1 MRDDELE
8 VGGEGGSPT
17 LLPHPLPT
25 DKNSGLISE
34 SIFFFGVLF
43 DSENAPGFQDASLSF
58 QSDFHVLLKIR
69 QLQELCFRFFFSQK
83 AWLLPTWHRVSLWV
97 RLLARDGQHDADPP

>member
-1 MRDDELE
+1 VHVSTKETRIICREMRDDELE

-34 SIFFFGVLF
+34 TIFFLAFSLIQKMLPAF
-43 DSENAPGFQDASLSF
+43 RMPLSF

-69 QLQELCFRFFFSQK
+69 QLQELCFRFFFSKRRGCFQRG
-83 AWLLPTWHRVSLWV
+83 TVS
-97 RLLARDGQHDADPP
+97 ACG

>member
-34 SIFFFGVLF
+34 TIFFFGVLF
-43 DSENAPGFQDASLSF
+43 DSENAPGFQDASL
-58 QSDFHVLLKIR
+58 
-69 QLQELCFRFFFSQK
+69 FSE
-83 AWLLPTWHRVSLWV
+83 
-97 RLLARDGQHDADPP
+97 